1 MFLVKFKLKLPFR
14 GYTEGEI
21 FIEESELSVV
31 EMLSK
36 YGRVLQE
43 YIMRLNHSACKLTAP
58 VLYLT
63 SKAQNAFGCIQLRFF
78 GYVMR
83 GDKLKHLV
91 TTGTFDG
98 RKAREDREVNTRM
111 ACVHDII

>member
-91 TTGTFDG
+91 TTAHLMGGKRG
-98 RKAREDREVNTRM
+98 RTER
-111 ACVHDII
+111 